1 MVLAE
6 LGARLT
12 SALHRLNSSTVV
24 DDEVVTSI
32 LSDISRSLL
41 ESDVNIKIVGK
52 LRNTIKSRLN
62 LEDEAMGTNKRKLVQ
77 RVVMEE
83 LVLLLRIFLLH
94 HFELH
99 CQRIHYIRNSVGS
112 NARSRNSTL
121 CDAEKQAERR
131 HVCRSARCR

>member
-1 MVLAE
+1 MVLTE

-62 LEDEAMGTNKRKLVQ
+62 LEEEAMGTNKRKLVQ

-83 LVLLLRIFLLH
+83 LVLLAEHVSSHAVAQYLITHLFL
-94 HFELH
+94 F
-99 CQRIHYIRNSVGS
+99 
-112 NARSRNSTL
+112 
-121 CDAEKQAERR
+121 
-131 HVCRSARCR
+131 